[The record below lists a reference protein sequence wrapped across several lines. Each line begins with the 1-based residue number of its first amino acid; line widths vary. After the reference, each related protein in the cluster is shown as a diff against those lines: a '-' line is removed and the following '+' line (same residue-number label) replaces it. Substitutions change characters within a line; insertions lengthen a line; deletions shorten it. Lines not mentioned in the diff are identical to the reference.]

1 MNFIFGII
9 ILALFILALRVLWA
23 TTLQLLIVL
32 KQSTLAFQR
41 YRAQRKLSV
50 RNRLP
55 VIMPHGREN
64 VDWLAISDSVRQEIQ
79 SRNRETNRELE
90 RLDVELQVKTKTME
104 LIKAD
109 IQIAKL
115 QLELEKVR
123 PTVVLDESKAGKRTK
138 RSKQTAS
145 EMDGDVTKSSHP
157 VHQLRTAFKP
167 STMPIISA
175 NELARH

>member
-9 ILALFILALRVLWA
+9 ILAMFILALRVIWA
-23 TTLQLLIVL
+23 TALQLLSAL
-32 KQSTLAFQR
+32 KQTAQTFHR
-41 YRAQRKLSV
+41 YRAQRLA

-55 VIMPHGREN
+55 VIMPSIRHE
-64 VDWLAISDSVRQEIQ
+64 VDWLAMSDSVRQEIH
-79 SRNRETNRELE
+79 SRNAGSNRQVD

-115 QLELEKVR
+115 QLELEKIR
-123 PTVVLDESKAGKRTK
+123 PMAALDEPKAGKPTK
-138 RSKQTAS
+138 RSKKATS
-145 EMDGDVTKSSHP
+145 VMDDNLSKSSHP
-157 VHQLRTAFKP
+157 VRQLRTALK
-167 STMPIISA
+167 SGNGLVIQA

>member
-9 ILALFILALRVLWA
+9 ILAMFILALRVLWA
-23 TTLQLLIVL
+23 TALQMFNAL
-32 KQSTLAFQR
+32 KHASQTFRSYQSKRQ
-41 YRAQRKLSV
+41 S

-55 VIMPHGREN
+55 VIMSSIRHE
-64 VDWLAISDSVRQEIQ
+64 VDWLALSDSVRQEIH
-79 SRNRETNRELE
+79 SRNAGSNRQVD

-115 QLELEKVR
+115 QQELEKVR
-123 PTVVLDESKAGKRTK
+123 PMAALDEPKAGKPTK
-138 RSKQTAS
+138 RSKKTAS
-145 EMDGDVTKSSHP
+145 LTEDGLATSSHP
-157 VHQLRTAFKP
+157 VRQLRTALKP
-167 STMPIISA
+167 GNNLVAQA

>member
-1 MNFIFGII
+1 MNFIFGV
-9 ILALFILALRVLWA
+9 ILLAMFILALRVIWA
-23 TTLQLLIVL
+23 TALQLLGLL
-32 KQSTLAFQR
+32 KGAIQTFHH
-41 YRAQRKLSV
+41 YRAQRLA

-55 VIMPHGREN
+55 VIMPQIRHE
-64 VDWLAISDSVRQEIQ
+64 VDWLAISDSVRQEIH
-79 SRNRETNRELE
+79 SRNAGSNRQVD

-123 PTVVLDESKAGKRTK
+123 PMAALDEPKAGKPTK
-138 RSKQTAS
+138 RSKKATS
-145 EMDGDVTKSSHP
+145 VMDDNLSKSSHP
-157 VHQLRTAFKP
+157 VRQLRTALK
-167 STMPIISA
+167 SGNDLVIQA

>member
-9 ILALFILALRVLWA
+9 ILAMFILALRVILA
-23 TTLQLLIVL
+23 TALQLLSVL
-32 KQSTLAFQR
+32 KHASQTFHR
-41 YRAQRKLSV
+41 YRAQRLA
-50 RNRLP
+50 RHRLP
-55 VIMPHGREN
+55 VVMPQIRHE
-64 VDWLAISDSVRQEIQ
+64 VDWLALSDSVRQEIH
-79 SRNRETNRELE
+79 SRNTGSNRQVD

-123 PTVVLDESKAGKRTK
+123 PIAALDEPKAGKPTK
-138 RSKQTAS
+138 RSKKAS
-145 EMDGDVTKSSHP
+145 TVMDDDLSKSSHP
-157 VHQLRTAFKP
+157 VRQLRTALK
-167 STMPIISA
+167 SGNGLVIQA